1 MRRFSLVLGLLLF
14 AMGITMA
21 QNTVTGT
28 VVGDDGES
36 LIGVSV
42 LVKGT
47 TTGTV
52 TDIDGSL

>member
-1 MRRFSLVLGLLLF
+1 
-14 AMGITMA
+14 MGITMA